1 MEKMIAYPILE
12 GKIAEKGI
20 AKKRVAET
28 LGMTPH
34 ALRNKISG
42 KTEFT
47 WNEVVSLQKNFFPET
62 TKDTLMQR
70 AEA

>member
-42 KTEFT
+42 KTEFIKRFQGKLAT
-47 WNEVVSLQKNFFPET
+47 FVVGGIILSQNG
-62 TKDTLMQR
+62 
-70 AEA
+70 